1 MSDEIELIRLRQRYG
16 QTKEAL
22 AEEKAENERLRGSA
36 DAWWTEYDRELKAH
50 EATKAGRELEQNAL
64 RNALPIVARESAL
77 REAVEGLIRDLDA
90 GRADGT
96 IYTYGQVQAAIR
108 AALAAA
114 PAETEPEVCETHGDV
129 SRNGEVLCCGCG
141 TCPASDHIHG
151 RQSTALPTVARASTR
166 RTTPARRAG
175 RTCRLGA
182 GRYGCQAGRWSPT
195 PCQMPPA
202 RRRRAAVHNDHN

>member
-151 RQSTALPTVARASTR
+151 CFADRGACEYPEDHPSETGWTDVQVG
-166 RTTPARRAG
+166 G
-175 RTCRLGA
+175 RTVRVPSGPMVPHPLPDA
-182 GRYGCQAGRWSPT
+182 PSETETGRCPQ
-195 PCQMPPA
+195 
-202 RRRRAAVHNDHN
+202 